1 MVDDEKRKYFEL
13 STSLRKS
20 ILHMIHMAGSG
31 HCGGSL
37 SVLEILIALYFSV
50 MNIDAKNP
58 KDPNRDRCVLSKGHA
73 APALYAVLAKKG
85 FFPEEELRN
94 LRKIGSPLQGH
105 PDMKK
110 TPGVEVSSGSLGMGL
125 SYGLGE
131 ALAAKLDRLQYY
143 VYVVCGCGELD
154 EGQNWEAM
162 MAAAKYKAD
171 NLILLVDYNKVQLDG
186 DNEAVMPME
195 VLSDKIRSFNWEVF
209 ECDGHDV
216 ENIVE
221 TITMAKHIK
230 EKPIA
235 VLCHTVK
242 GKGVS
247 FMENTNEWHGKTLPK
262 AEYDTAIAEIDGRI
276 M

>member
-1 MVDDEKRKYFEL
+1 MFM
-13 STSLRKS
+13 SC
-20 ILHMIHMAGSG
+20 A
-31 HCGGSL
+31 
-37 SVLEILIALYFSV
+37 
-50 MNIDAKNP
+50 
-58 KDPNRDRCVLSKGHA
+58 
-73 APALYAVLAKKG
+73 
-85 FFPEEELRN
+85 
-94 LRKIGSPLQGH
+94 
-105 PDMKK
+105 
-110 TPGVEVSSGSLGMGL
+110 
-125 SYGLGE
+125 
-131 ALAAKLDRLQYY
+131 
-143 VYVVCGCGELD
+143 GCGELD

>member
-13 STSLRKS
+13 SKSLRKS
-20 ILHMIHMAGSG
+20 ILRMIHMAGSG

-50 MNIDAKNP
+50 MNINAGNP
-58 KDPNRDRCVLSKGHA
+58 KDPDRDRCVLSKGHA

-94 LRKIGSPLQGH
+94 LRKVGSPLQGH

-216 ENIVE
+216 ESIIE

-230 EKPIA
+230 GKPIA